1 MNSPGAGMDEKELQH
16 LLKNRVYQH
25 LQPLFQKY
33 NRDFSDLDSILKW
46 KPMVL
51 LIGNY
56 SSGKS
61 TLVNELAG
69 VDIQRTGQ
77 APTDD
82 AFTIITSE
90 EENSHG
96 QEIPGSTL
104 VNDENL
110 PFGPLK
116 DHGEQFISH
125 FRMKKVV
132 APALNDMAIIDSPGM
147 LDSVTEKDRGY
158 DYMAVISQLA
168 KLADLVVLMFDPL
181 KAGTIKETYTAI
193 RNTLPESAGEDRIV
207 FVMSRID
214 ECDSMTDLVRS
225 YGTLCWNLSQ
235 MTGRKDI
242 PHIHLTYAPQ
252 PEGSTPLSPSMDL
265 TPWTKERAELKDKIL
280 NAPKFRV
287 YHILQSIDRQVNELD
302 LTSEAMESFSKKVR
316 SAGLISFKF
325 FIITSILAF
334 FFTGLLSKL
343 LWGVPEQSFLE
354 ALLAGEINSGHLTFP
369 IAGVTITTLMSWIW
383 LSKISF
389 PRLLKQYRKDPESLV
404 RLNNQYKHNLWT
416 KVAPHVGR
424 LLSEAHLTTI
434 FSSHGYNRQK
444 IRKFLDQDLKEF
456 YDKIR

>member
-1 MNSPGAGMDEKELQH
+1 MEEKELQN

-25 LQPLFQKY
+25 LRPLFQSY

-82 AFTIITSE
+82 AFTIITSDA
-90 EENSHG
+90 ENGQG

-104 VNDENL
+104 VNDETL
-110 PFGPLK
+110 PFAQLK
-116 DHGEQFISH
+116 EHGEQFISH

-132 APALNDMAIIDSPGM
+132 APELQDMAIIDSPGM

-193 RNTLPESAGEDRIV
+193 RDTLPESTGEDRIV

-214 ECDSMTDLVRS
+214 ECDSLTDLVRS
-225 YGTLCWNLSQ
+225 YGSLCWNLSQ

-242 PHIHLTYAPQ
+242 PHVHLTYAP
-252 PEGSTPLSPSMDL
+252 ESNKSSMDL
-265 TPWTKERAELKDKIL
+265 GPWAGERDELKAKIL

-302 LTSEAMESFSKKVR
+302 LISEAMESFNKLAR
-316 SAGLISFKF
+316 TAGFTIFKF
-325 FIITSILAF
+325 GAIAAVLAF
-334 FFTGLLSKL
+334 FFTGLLTKL
-343 LWGVPEQSFLE
+343 LWSVPEQSFME
-354 ALLAGEINSGHLTFP
+354 ALLSGEVTTGQLPFP
-369 IAGVTITTLMSWIW
+369 IAGVTITIIVSWLW

-389 PRLLKQYRKDPESLV
+389 PRLLKEYRHDPEKLV
-404 RLNNQYKHNLWT
+404 RLRNQYKRNLWD
-416 KVAPHVGR
+416 KVAPHVGH
-424 LLSEAHLTTI
+424 LLSQSHITTI
-434 FSSHGYNRQK
+434 FSYHGRNRQK

>member
-1 MNSPGAGMDEKELQH
+1 MEETELQN
-16 LLKNRVYQH
+16 LLKDRVYQH
-25 LQPLFQKY
+25 LHPLFEKY
-33 NRDFSDLDSILKW
+33 NRDFSDLGSILKW

-82 AFTIITSE
+82 AFTIITSDSE
-90 EENSHG
+90 GGQG

-104 VNDENL
+104 VNDETL
-110 PFGPLK
+110 PFAQLK

-132 APALNDMAIIDSPGM
+132 NPDLANMAIIDSPGM

-158 DYMAVISQLA
+158 DYMAVIGQLA

-193 RNTLPESAGEDRIV
+193 RDTLPESAGEDRIV
-207 FVMSRID
+207 FAMSRID

-242 PHIHLTYAPQ
+242 PHIHLTYAPD
-252 PEGSTPLSPSMDL
+252 SNKSAMDLSP
-265 TPWTKERAELKDKIL
+265 WAGERDELKNKIL

-302 LTSEAMESFSKKVR
+302 LTSQAMETFSHKARAIGLSTFKF
-316 SAGLISFKF
+316 GLI
-325 FIITSILAF
+325 TAVLAF
-334 FFTGLLSKL
+334 FFTGLITKL
-343 LWGVPEQSFLE
+343 FWGSPEQSFLE
-354 ALLAGEINSGHLTFP
+354 ALLAGNVVASHFTFP
-369 IAGVTITTLMSWIW
+369 IAGVTITTLVSWVW
-383 LSKISF
+383 LSRWSF
-389 PRLLKQYRKDPESLV
+389 PRLLRQYRKQPENLV
-404 RLNNQYKHNLWT
+404 RLQNQYEQNLWS
-416 KVAPHVGR
+416 KVAHNVKR
-424 LLSEAHLTTI
+424 LLNESHLSAI
-434 FSSHGYNRQK
+434 FASHGRNRKK
-444 IRKFLDQDLKEF
+444 IHHFLENDLKEF
-456 YDKIR
+456 YEKIR

>member
-1 MNSPGAGMDEKELQH
+1 MEETELQNI
-16 LLKNRVYQH
+16 LKERVHQH

-33 NRDFSDLDSILKW
+33 NRDFRDLDSILKW

-82 AFTIITSE
+82 AFTIITSDSE
-90 EENSHG
+90 EAKA

-104 VNDENL
+104 VNDETL
-110 PFGPLK
+110 PFTQLK
-116 DHGEQFISH
+116 EHGEQFISH

-132 APALNDMAIIDSPGM
+132 NPNLTNMAIIDSPGM

-193 RNTLPESAGEDRIV
+193 RDTLPESAGEDRIV
-207 FVMSRID
+207 FAMSRID
-214 ECDSMTDLVRS
+214 ECDSMPDLVRS

-242 PHIHLTYAPQ
+242 PHIHLTYAP
-252 PEGSTPLSPSMDL
+252 GSNKSSMDL
-265 TPWTKERAELKDKIL
+265 SPWTDERDELKNKIL

-287 YHILQSIDRQVNELD
+287 YHILQSLDRQVNELD
-302 LTSEAMESFSKKVR
+302 LTSQAMETFSRKAR
-316 SAGLISFKF
+316 NIGFNTFKF
-325 FIITSILAF
+325 GTITAVLAF
-334 FFTGLLSKL
+334 FFTGLLAKL
-343 LWGVPEQSFLE
+343 FWGTPAQSFLE
-354 ALLAGEINSGHLTFP
+354 ALLAGEVNPSHLTFP
-369 IAGVTITTLMSWIW
+369 IAGVTITTLTSWLW
-383 LSKISF
+383 LSKWSF
-389 PRLLKQYRKDPESLV
+389 PRLLKQYRQDPESLV
-404 RLNNQYKHNLWT
+404 RLRNQYDQNLWH
-416 KVAPHVGR
+416 KVEPDVRR
-424 LLSEAHLTTI
+424 LLSQSHLTAI
-434 FSSHGYNRQK
+434 FGCHRRHRQK
-444 IRKFLDQDLKEF
+444 IKKFLENDLKEF
-456 YDKIR
+456 YDKVR

>member
-1 MNSPGAGMDEKELQH
+1 MEEKELQN

-25 LQPLFQKY
+25 LHPLFQKY

-82 AFTIITSE
+82 AFTIITSDGDD
-90 EENSHG
+90 SQC

-104 VNDENL
+104 VNDETL
-110 PFGPLK
+110 PFAQLK
-116 DHGEQFISH
+116 DHGEQFIAH
-125 FRMKKVV
+125 FRMKKIIN
-132 APALNDMAIIDSPGM
+132 PTLQNMAIIDSPGM

-158 DYMAVISQLA
+158 NYMAVISQLA

-193 RNTLPESAGEDRIV
+193 RDTLPESAGEDRIV
-207 FVMSRID
+207 FAMSRID

-242 PHIHLTYAPQ
+242 PHIHLTYAA
-252 PEGSTPLSPSMDL
+252 ENNKSSMDL
-265 TPWTKERAELKDKIL
+265 SPWAGERDELKAKIL

-302 LTSEAMESFSKKVR
+302 LTSQAMETFSRKAR
-316 SAGLISFKF
+316 EIGLNSFKF
-325 FIITSILAF
+325 GLITSILAF
-334 FFTGLLSKL
+334 FFTGLVSKL
-343 LWGVPEQSFLE
+343 FWGIPEQSFLE
-354 ALLAGEINSGHLTFP
+354 ALLTGNITPGHLTFP
-369 IAGVTITTLMSWIW
+369 IAGVTITTLVSWLW

-389 PRLLKQYRKDPESLV
+389 PRLLKQYRHHPENLV
-404 RLNNQYKHNLWT
+404 HLDNQYKRNLWN
-416 KVAPHVGR
+416 KVAPHIQ
-424 LLSEAHLTTI
+424 LLLNQSHLTTI
-434 FSSHGYNRQK
+434 FSSHRRNRQK
-444 IRKFLDQDLKEF
+444 IKQFLKNDLKEF

>member
-1 MNSPGAGMDEKELQH
+1 MEEKELQN
-16 LLKNRVYQH
+16 LLKDRVYQH
-25 LQPLFQKY
+25 LHPLFQKY
-33 NRDFSDLDSILKW
+33 NRDFSDLGSILKW

-69 VDIQRTGQ
+69 TDIQRTGQ

-82 AFTIITSE
+82 AFTIITSDGE
-90 EENSHG
+90 DSQG

-104 VNDENL
+104 VNDETL
-110 PFGPLK
+110 PFGQLK

-125 FRMKKVV
+125 FRMKKV
-132 APALNDMAIIDSPGM
+132 ANPDLQNMAIIDSPGM

-193 RNTLPESAGEDRIV
+193 RDTLPESAGEDRIV
-207 FVMSRID
+207 FAMSRID

-242 PHIHLTYAPQ
+242 PHIHLTYAP
-252 PEGSTPLSPSMDL
+252 ESNKSSMDL
-265 TPWTKERAELKDKIL
+265 SPWAGERDELKDKIL

-302 LTSEAMESFSKKVR
+302 LTSQAMESFSKKAR
-316 SAGLISFKF
+316 AIGLNAFKMAT
-325 FIITSILAF
+325 ITSILAF
-334 FFTGLLSKL
+334 FFTGLLAQL
-343 LWGVPEQSFLE
+343 LWGTPKQSFLE
-354 ALLAGEINSGHLTFP
+354 ALLAGNVTPGHFTFP
-369 IAGVTITTLMSWIW
+369 IAGITITILISWLW

-389 PRLLKQYRKDPESLV
+389 PRLLKQYRQKPEELV
-404 RLNNQYKHNLWT
+404 RLPNQYQRHLWDKVVPSVRNLLNQT
-416 KVAPHVGR
+416 
-424 LLSEAHLTTI
+424 HLVII
-434 FSSHGYNRQK
+434 FSSHSRNRQK
-444 IRKFLDQDLKEF
+444 IKDFLGKDLKEF

>member
-1 MNSPGAGMDEKELQH
+1 MEEKELQH
-16 LLKNRVYQH
+16 LVKDRVYQH
-25 LQPLFQKY
+25 LLPLFQKY
-33 NRDFSDLDSILKW
+33 NRDFGDLDAILKW

-69 VDIQRTGQ
+69 ADIQRTGQ

-82 AFTIITSE
+82 AFTIITSDHE
-90 EENSHG
+90 ESQG

-104 VNDENL
+104 VNDKTL
-110 PFGPLK
+110 PFAKLK

-132 APALNDMAIIDSPGM
+132 APALRDMAIIDSPGM

-158 DYMAVISQLA
+158 DYMAVISRLA

-193 RNTLPESAGEDRIV
+193 RDTLPESAGEDRIV
-207 FVMSRID
+207 FAMSRID

-242 PHIHLTYAPQ
+242 PHIHLTYAP
-252 PEGSTPLSPSMDL
+252 ESNKSSMDL
-265 TPWTKERAELKDKIL
+265 SPWASERDELKDKIL

-302 LTSEAMESFSKKVR
+302 LISLAMETFSRKVR
-316 SAGLISFKF
+316 VSAVSTLKFGL
-325 FIITSILAF
+325 ITSILAF
-334 FFTGLLSKL
+334 FFTGLLAKL
-343 LWGVPEQSFLE
+343 FWGTPTESFIE
-354 ALLAGEINSGHLTFP
+354 ALLAGSVTTGHLTFP
-369 IAGVTITTLMSWIW
+369 IAGITMTTLLSWLW
-383 LSKISF
+383 LSKIRF
-389 PRLLKQYRKDPESLV
+389 PRLLKQYRQNPENLV
-404 RLNNQYKHNLWT
+404 RLQTQYKRNLWS
-416 KVAPHVGR
+416 KVSPHVR
-424 LLSEAHLTTI
+424 SLLSESHVTTI
-434 FSSHGYNRQK
+434 FSSHGRNRQK
-444 IRKFLDQDLKEF
+444 IRKFLENDLKEF

>member
-1 MNSPGAGMDEKELQH
+1 MEEKELQN
-16 LLKNRVYQH
+16 LLRNRVYQD
-25 LQPLFQKY
+25 LQPLFHRY
-33 NRDFSDLDSILKW
+33 NRDFSDLDSVLKW

-82 AFTIITSE
+82 AFTIITSDHDE
-90 EENSHG
+90 TNS

-104 VNDENL
+104 VNDETL
-110 PFGPLK
+110 PFTKLK
-116 DHGEQFISH
+116 EHGEQFISH
-125 FRMKKVV
+125 FRMKKVI
-132 APALNDMAIIDSPGM
+132 APTLQDMAIIDSPGM

-193 RNTLPESAGEDRIV
+193 RDTLPESAGEDRIV
-207 FVMSRID
+207 FAMSRID

-242 PHIHLTYAPQ
+242 PHIHLTYAP
-252 PEGSTPLSPSMDL
+252 ENNKSSMDL
-265 TPWTKERAELKDKIL
+265 TPWAGERDELKNKIL

-302 LTSEAMESFSKKVR
+302 LVSRAMETFSSKVR
-316 SAGLISFKF
+316 ISVLSTLKF
-325 FIITSILAF
+325 GGITAILAF
-334 FFTGLLSKL
+334 FFTGLLAKL
-343 LWGVPEQSFLE
+343 FLGMPEQSFLE
-354 ALLAGEINSGHLTFP
+354 ALLEGNVSASHLTFP
-369 IAGVTITTLMSWIW
+369 IAGLTLTTLVSWTW

-389 PRLLKQYRKDPESLV
+389 PRLLKQYRKKPEDLV
-404 RLNNQYKHNLWT
+404 RLQNQYKRNLWS
-416 KVAPHVGR
+416 KVAPHVR
-424 LLSEAHLTTI
+424 SLLSESHLTTI
-434 FSSHGYNRQK
+434 FSSHGRNRQK
-444 IRKFLDQDLKEF
+444 LRKFLENDLKEF

>member
-1 MNSPGAGMDEKELQH
+1 MEEKELQK
-16 LLKNRVYQH
+16 LLKTRVYQH
-25 LQPLFQKY
+25 LHPLFQKY
-33 NRDFSDLDSILKW
+33 DRDFSDLDSILKW

-82 AFTIITSE
+82 AFTIITSDE
-90 EENSHG
+90 ESSPG

-110 PFGPLK
+110 PFGQLK

-125 FRMKKVV
+125 FRMKKVT
-132 APALNDMAIIDSPGM
+132 APALHDMAIIDSPGM

-193 RNTLPESAGEDRIV
+193 RDTLPESAGEDRIV

-242 PHIHLTYAPQ
+242 PHIHLTYAPPQ
-252 PEGSTPLSPSMDL
+252 DDAGIKSKSGMDLSP
-265 TPWTKERAELKDKIL
+265 WTDERRELKDKIL
-280 NAPKFRV
+280 SAPKFRV

-302 LTSEAMESFSKKVR
+302 LISEAMESFSKR
-316 SAGLISFKF
+316 ARNAGMTSFKF
-325 FIITSILAF
+325 GIAAAVLAF
-334 FFTGLLSKL
+334 FFTGLLAKL
-343 LWGVPEQSFLE
+343 FWGVPEQSFLE
-354 ALLAGEINSGHLTFP
+354 ALLVSEITTNHLTFP
-369 IAGVTITTLMSWIW
+369 LAGVTITTIVSWIW

-389 PRLLKQYRKDPESLV
+389 PRLLKQYRKDPEKLV
-404 RLNNQYKHNLWT
+404 RLPNQYKRNLWD
-416 KVAPHVGR
+416 KVAPQVGR
-424 LLSEAHLTTI
+424 LLSQAHITTI
-434 FSSHGYNRQK
+434 FSCHSRNRQK
-444 IRKFLDQDLKEF
+444 IKKFLETDLKEF

>member
-1 MNSPGAGMDEKELQH
+1 MEEKELQN

-25 LQPLFQKY
+25 LHPLFQKY

-61 TLVNELAG
+61 TLVNELAD

-82 AFTIITSE
+82 AFTIITSDGE
-90 EENSHG
+90 DG
-96 QEIPGSTL
+96 QCQEIPGSTL
-104 VNDENL
+104 VNDETL
-110 PFGPLK
+110 PFRQLK
-116 DHGEQFISH
+116 DHGEQFIAH
-125 FRMKKVV
+125 FRMKKVTN
-132 APALNDMAIIDSPGM
+132 PILQNMAIIDSPGM

-158 DYMAVISQLA
+158 NYMAVISQLA
-168 KLADLVVLMFDPL
+168 RLADLVVLMFDPL

-193 RNTLPESAGEDRIV
+193 RDTLPESAGEDRIV

-242 PHIHLTYAPQ
+242 PHIHLTYAP
-252 PEGSTPLSPSMDL
+252 ESNKSSMDL
-265 TPWTKERAELKDKIL
+265 SPWADERNELKAKIL

-287 YHILQSIDRQVNELD
+287 YHILQSIDRQVNELN
-302 LTSEAMESFSKKVR
+302 LTSQAMETFSRKAR
-316 SAGLISFKF
+316 EIGINSFKF
-325 FIITSILAF
+325 GIITSILAF
-334 FFTGLLSKL
+334 FFTGLVAKL
-343 LWGVPEQSFLE
+343 FWGVPQESFLE
-354 ALLAGEINSGHLTFP
+354 ALLTGHITPGHLTFP
-369 IAGVTITTLMSWIW
+369 IAGVTITTLISWLW

-389 PRLLKQYRKDPESLV
+389 PRLLKQYRKNPENLV
-404 RLNNQYKHNLWT
+404 HLQNQYKRNLWS
-416 KVAPHVGR
+416 KVAPHVR
-424 LLSEAHLTTI
+424 QLLNQAHLTII
-434 FSSHGYNRQK
+434 FSSHQRNRQK
-444 IRKFLDQDLKEF
+444 IKQFLKNDLKDF